1 MLDFPPELLEK
12 VKISPAM
19 RRELASRDI
28 LWFFVLYFPH
38 YIQYEIA
45 PFHKE
50 MLSLLQDE
58 SVRFLAI
65 VAFRGSAK
73 STYCQLV
80 YPLWSILC
88 KRNKHFAVLVNQTQS
103 RAQQALANIKQE
115 CELNNLLIE
124 DFGPFTTASSEWSNS
139 TLVFP
144 EYRARIT
151 AVSVSESVRGVRHGE
166 FRPDLIVADDIEDV
180 ASSRTQDG
188 RDKAWEFLNSELIPA
203 GDRNT
208 KIVMIG
214 NLVHSDSVMMRVKQR
229 VQGEQLDGVF
239 RQFPLE
245 RNGLALW
252 SGKYPDKASI
262 DALKKQVSQVDF
274 QREYMLKIIARDEQI
289 VLPEWIKYWDTIPS
303 KISEIVISV
312 DPAFSEKDTACK
324 SAIVVGIFVGSG
336 KDSKLYVQPYP
347 FNQRCRQ
354 PKLVEEIEKIYAQV
368 RQRGT
373 CKILVEQAGEQLG
386 LIDSL
391 KAQRLP
397 VIGVPLK
404 GDKYARLSTASLYI
418 KTEAVLFP
426 KQGNDELFNQ
436 LVYFGSEQFKDLA
449 DAFSLMVGYLIERY
463 SRPVPRI
470 WVID

>member
-12 VKISPAM
+12 VKTSPAM

-58 SVRFLAI
+58 SVRFLAT

-103 RAQQALANIKQE
+103 RGQQALLNIRQE

-124 DFGPFTTASSEWSNS
+124 DFGPFVTASSEWSNS

-180 ASSRTQDG
+180 ASSRTQEG

-214 NLVHSDSVMMRVKQR
+214 NLVHSDSVMMRVKERITDQR
-229 VQGEQLDGVF
+229 LDGVF
-239 RQFPLE
+239 RHYPLE
-245 RNGLALW
+245 RNSLALW
-252 SGKYPDKASI
+252 TGKYPDKASI
-262 DALKKQVSQVDF
+262 DLLKKQVSHVDF
-274 QREYMLKIIARDEQI
+274 QREYMLKIISRDEQI
-289 VLPEWIKYWDTIPS
+289 VLPEWIQYWQEMPT
-303 KISEIVISV
+303 KISEVLIAI

-324 SAIVVGIFVGSG
+324 SAIIVGTIVGSG
-336 KDSKLYVQPYP
+336 KQSKLYIHSFP

-354 PKLVEEIEKIYAQV
+354 PKLIAEIEKIYAQV
-368 RQRGT
+368 SKLCT
-373 CKILVEQAGEQLG
+373 CKILVEQAGQQLG

-391 KAQRLP
+391 KAQGLP
-397 VIGVPLK
+397 VIGVPIK
-404 GDKYARLSTASLYI
+404 GDKYARLSTSSLYI
-418 KTEAVLFP
+418 KDGSVLFP
-426 KQGNDELFNQ
+426 KQGNEELVNQ
-436 LVYFGSEQFKDLA
+436 LIFFGSEQYKDLA
-449 DAFSLMVGYLIERY
+449 DAFSLVTGYLIEKL
-463 SRPVPRI
+463 SKPMPQI
-470 WVID
+470 FSI